1 MVEILLRIFNLSVIQ
16 NTIRTSTPLILAA
29 LGGLLTMQADILN
42 IGMDGMILIGAFFAV
57 LGSYLFA
64 SSLMGVAFAVL
75 SGIVIGLFFSFMV
88 VKLKAD
94 EFIVGIAINIFAGGL
109 TVFLLRS
116 IFGVKGAF
124 SSEQIIAIPRL
135 HIPLLENIYF
145 LDMIFNNHSVT
156 VYISWLLV
164 ILVTIFLYK
173 TPYGMWLRAA
183 GEYPEALDTVGVSSQ
198 LMKHFSSVM
207 CGIFTGLAGAHLS
220 LGYLKLFSEGMSA
233 DRGFIALAAII
244 FGRSHPVK
252 TFGAALLFGFF
263 DAVGMRLQGVGVPSQ
278 FSKAIPY
285 LFTVIALFI
294 IAKRHLD
301 KKGKEALETVK

>member
-1 MVEILLRIFNLSVIQ
+1 MEEVLLRIFNLSVIQ

-75 SGIVIGLFFSFMV
+75 SGIIIGLFFSFMV

-124 SSEQIIAIPRL
+124 SSEKIIAELKKRFEDKIGPEVS
-135 HIPLLENIYF
+135 IT
-145 LDMIFNNHSVT
+145 VT
-156 VYISWLLV
+156 QQDEIKNE
-164 ILVTIFLYK
+164 TQ
-173 TPYGMWLRAA
+173 T
-183 GEYPEALDTVGVSSQ
+183 
-198 LMKHFSSVM
+198 HFSKVIVS
-207 CGIFTGLAGAHLS
+207 
-220 LGYLKLFSEGMSA
+220 
-233 DRGFIALAAII
+233 
-244 FGRSHPVK
+244 
-252 TFGAALLFGFF
+252 
-263 DAVGMRLQGVGVPSQ
+263 RLP
-278 FSKAIPY
+278 
-285 LFTVIALFI
+285 
-294 IAKRHLD
+294 KR
-301 KKGKEALETVK
+301 